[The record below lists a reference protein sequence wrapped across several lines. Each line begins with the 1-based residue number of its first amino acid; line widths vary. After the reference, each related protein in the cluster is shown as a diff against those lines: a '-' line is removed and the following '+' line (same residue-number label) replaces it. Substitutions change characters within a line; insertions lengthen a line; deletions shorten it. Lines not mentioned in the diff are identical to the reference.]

1 MARFGK
7 EVLNEK
13 NLSVVDE
20 IAAEDFVELDP
31 IPGQPP
37 GRDGLKTFLSTVLF
51 PAFPGQAM
59 GDRRASQRRRQGRV
73 TVHFVRHT
81 PRHLHGIP
89 ATGRRIAV
97 KGVVIDRVVGGK
109 WKDSRILLDN
119 LGLLQQLGTLP
130 AAAPTPTA

>member
-1 MARFGK
+1 MPTHNGSVDPIPSAAEVMARFGK

-73 TVHFVRHT
+73 TVHFVWHT
-81 PRHLHGIP
+81 PRHLHGNP
-89 ATGRRIAV
+89 GDGSPDRREGRCH
-97 KGVVIDRVVGGK
+97 
-109 WKDSRILLDN
+109 
-119 LGLLQQLGTLP
+119 
-130 AAAPTPTA
+130 